1 MAVLFPP
8 RLYARDASGNG
19 YSGAL
24 LYVYTINTTTPASV
38 YTTSALSTPHASPVV
53 ADSNGL
59 FAAIYA
65 ADGTTFDVVLKTSG
79 GVTIWT
85 SDDMPAVGEAPAS
98 LLRDF
103 GSGGRFE
110 VSGSGGAITMKAMD
124 ASGDDTGGDL
134 TIQGGGSTA
143 LDTLY
148 LNATDLSVRPSAL
161 HDTGGTDLTI
171 GGEIKQEGGKRSP
184 HLIWAE
190 GTFTTAS
197 TLDLAI
203 PSGYDTMEVEIRD
216 LVLSSS
222 QDVRIR
228 FSYDGGSTY
237 ASTSGDYLWY
247 NNRFAAGGLISS
259 AGDGG
264 SGIYIVVQAISASVT
279 TYKSRIRARITTTST
294 ASVGTEI
301 EGIWTKAAES
311 GVFVGSGKSTLGRPS
326 HVRFYP
332 AAGTFTG
339 LYRTLV
345 ERGLGGTDA

>member
-38 YTTSALSTPHASPVV
+38 YTTSALSTPHASPIV

-59 FAAIYA
+59 FAVIYA
-65 ADGTTFDVVLKTSG
+65 ADGTTFDTVLKTSG

-85 SDDMPAVGEAPAS
+85 ADDQPALGEAPAS

-148 LNATDLSVRPSAL
+148 ANATAFSVRPSAL
-161 HDTGGTDLTI
+161 RDTGGTDLTLAANLLVM
-171 GGEIKQEGGKRSP
+171 GGKKLP
-184 HLIWAE
+184 HIAWTSA
-190 GTFTTAS
+190 TFSAAS
-197 TLDLAI
+197 TVDITLPTGYDVFDVDLADLVV
-203 PSGYDTMEVEIRD
+203 SSAQEIRCR
-216 LVLSSS
+216 L
-222 QDVRIR
+222 
-228 FSYDGGSTY
+228 SYDNGS
-237 ASTSGDYLWY
+237 
-247 NNRFAAGGLISS
+247 N
-259 AGDGG
+259 
-264 SGIYIVVQAISASVT
+264 
-279 TYKSRIRARITTTST
+279 YKSGASDYTSQSVVNGTLVATGTTTFFTLHTLGTSTAMKSEVRLRLNTTST
-294 ASVGTEI
+294 ASVATTISGTARAQTVSMSMFAGE
-301 EGIWTKAAES
+301 TA
-311 GVFVGSGKSTLGRPS
+311 TQYGRATNI
-326 HVRFYP
+326 RFYM
-332 AAGTFTG
+332 AAGTMTG
-339 LYRTLV
+339 RYRLIAH
-345 ERGLGGTDA
+345 RGLAGTDA